1 MKPYEQELHRIAQ
14 IIDVKSFEIGLNY
27 SQKLVKALVD
37 KTLGSQV
44 VGDVMEVVKKSIDYD
59 YEALPTEEATAIIT
73 AAVVKAALNN
83 LTDVLERDSKWTI
96 DKLMQY
102 SEGVSD
108 AHVSK
113 LAAAMKG
120 QYQNHNLAP
129 RKNGSAADDDTK

>member
-1 MKPYEQELHRIAQ
+1 MSNNEQQLRELAPM
-14 IIDVKSFEIGLNY
+14 IDVKSFEAG
-27 SQKLVKALVD
+27 VKYTQGVMRTLISKVSSTQTKD
-37 KTLGSQV
+37 KVIKMAKESDIITSPKMAQFVVAVVLGV
-44 VGDVMEVVKKSIDYD
+44 N
-59 YEALPTEEATAIIT
+59 EAT
-73 AAVVKAALNN
+73 LNH
-83 LTDVLERDSKWTI
+83 LAEVLERDSKWAI
-96 DKLMQY
+96 DKLTQY

>member
-1 MKPYEQELHRIAQ
+1 MSNNEQQQLREMAPM
-14 IIDVKSFEIGLNY
+14 IDVKSFKAGLNY
-27 SQKLVKALVD
+27 AQGIIKAVID
-37 KTLGSQV
+37 KTAGEQT
-44 VGDVMEVVKKSIDYD
+44 K
-59 YEALPTEEATAIIT
+59 ARIT
-73 AAVVKAALNN
+73 ALTKEHDALIPESNVQFIVNLVMVVNETALTA
-83 LTDVLERDSKWTI
+83 LGEVLERDSKWAV
-96 DKLMQY
+96 DKLIQY